1 MCLQV
6 GLLLLLVSA
15 HGLDAGEA
23 MNDAGEPLV
32 VQLLRAVRIYNI
44 YNIYVQYLHQVHSL
58 LPGSESHDWET
69 VVRNAEE
76 YSRTYTRLDR
86 YLPHPHGILGFFN
99 FYIDT
104 NTKYLN

>member
-1 MCLQV
+1 MMTGSLWSCSCC
-6 GLLLLLVSA
+6 GRSVSTISTIST
-15 HGLDAGEA
+15 H
-23 MNDAGEPLV
+23 
-32 VQLLRAVRIYNI
+32 NI
-44 YNIYVQYLHQVHSL
+44 YAQYLHQVHSL

-86 YLPHPHGILGFFN
+86 YLPHPHGILGFYN

-104 NTKYLN
+104 NRKYLK